1 MFSTLIVSK
10 QCSITASVKGFP
22 ATIEAWIPPLISY
35 WPTKATCNEDHE
47 QCNEHD
53 YWDSFKWKVKRC
65 RALRRIDIMDVHEP
79 KTQEQPQEGEDLL
92 GAANGD
98 LFTDS
103 W

>member
-1 MFSTLIVSK
+1 
-10 QCSITASVKGFP
+10 
-22 ATIEAWIPPLISY
+22 
-35 WPTKATCNEDHE
+35 
-47 QCNEHD
+47 
-53 YWDSFKWKVKRC
+53 
-65 RALRRIDIMDVHEP
+65 MDVHEP

>member
-1 MFSTLIVSK
+1 MEGQK
-10 QCSITASVKGFP
+10 
-22 ATIEAWIPPLISY
+22 
-35 WPTKATCNEDHE
+35 
-47 QCNEHD
+47 
-53 YWDSFKWKVKRC
+53 
-65 RALRRIDIMDVHEP
+65 ALRRIDIMDVHEP